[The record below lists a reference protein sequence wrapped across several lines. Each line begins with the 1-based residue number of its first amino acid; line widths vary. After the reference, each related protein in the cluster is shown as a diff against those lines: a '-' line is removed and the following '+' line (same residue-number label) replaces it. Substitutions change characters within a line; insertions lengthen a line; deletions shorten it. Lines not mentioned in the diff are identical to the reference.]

1 MHPVGVIVLVMA
13 SLVLVLTWL
22 GYPLWLRSRSAG
34 RLAPRR
40 AGPHAWWP
48 SVTIVVVVHNA
59 ERTLRPL
66 LQNLIALAYPAD
78 RRRILVVSDASDDFT
93 DAIANSFAHR
103 GVDLLT
109 TTKPVGTARAQ
120 NIARRHVRSDLVVVV
135 DPAARLVPAA
145 LAALVSPFSDPTVGV
160 AYGHEVAQQGSD
172 DEETESPY
180 RRYETML
187 REQETKIFGTVS
199 ARRTLY
205 AMRGPLFHAPVSP
218 WLSPD
223 FYLTLLAR
231 EHGYRALHV
240 DEARCVLVRPEGFR
254 RDYARTVW
262 AVGRDVLTLMRK
274 PALVNPLRYGVFS
287 WMLLGHK
294 VGRWLTPW
302 ALLAGFAGLFLLAP
316 SEPWARA
323 AAAALGVLVLL
334 SLVLAVLPVRGT
346 LGRLA
351 ALPGHVAATT
361 IAMGHACVR
370 ALRAAPAA
378 HRNELK
384 LG

>member
-1 MHPVGVIVLVMA
+1 MRVVGLVFIVLS
-13 SLVLVLTWL
+13 SLVLLSTWL
-22 GYPLWLRSRSAG
+22 GYPLWLRLRSAG
-34 RLAPRR
+34 RLTPRR

-48 SVTIVVVVHNA
+48 SVTIVVVVRNA
-59 ERTLRPL
+59 ERNVRQL
-66 LQNLIALAYPAD
+66 LQNLIAMAYPAD
-78 RRRILVVSDASDDFT
+78 RRMILVVSDASTDFT
-93 DAIANSFAHR
+93 DAIAASMAHR
-103 GVDLLT
+103 GVELLRLT
-109 TTKPVGTARAQ
+109 RPMGAARAL
-120 NIARRHVRSDLVVVV
+120 NIARRHVRSDVVVVV
-135 DPAARLVPAA
+135 DPAARLQPAT

-160 AYGHEVAQQGSD
+160 AYGHETGGRADGQAGR
-172 DEETESPY
+172 ESPY
-180 RRYETML
+180 RRYEAML

-223 FYLTLLAR
+223 FFLALLAR

-240 DEARCVLVRPEGFR
+240 DDAECTVVRER
-254 RDYARTVW
+254 SLKRDYARTVW

-274 PALVNPLRYGVFS
+274 PRLANPIRFGAFS

-302 ALLAGFAGLFLLAP
+302 AVLAGLAGLVMLAP
-316 SEPWARA
+316 TYAWALP
-323 AAAALGVLVLL
+323 AALVVVGLMLV
-334 SLVLAVLPVRGT
+334 SLVPSV
-346 LGRLA
+346 
-351 ALPGHVAATT
+351 PGHVAATT
-361 IAMGHACVR
+361 VAMAHASVR

-378 HRNELK
+378 HRNELS